1 MVMKILLSPSKTKTL
16 QGKVSAPVFD
26 KSMTDAI
33 VAHMKTLSAET
44 IMKALKVKADKA
56 EELAAFYN
64 DYKTAPEGAAAL
76 SYSGLAFK
84 NLAWTDL
91 DAKAQAFGN
100 DHVCILSGLYGVV
113 TPTSP
118 IKDYRL
124 DLVDRIFAK
133 TVGVTKVTPELLQG
147 AKTLYDCW
155 TEKVTAYFQAEDWL
169 LNLASK
175 EYAKLVT
182 HPRMV
187 TVEFLE
193 SKQGVWK
200 QLSTS
205 SKQMRGRLAHYMI
218 AHEITEWNDLPVE
231 LDGFVRDTDLPAQL
245 TESLTVAYRR
255 SE

>member
-1 MVMKILLSPSKTKTL
+1 MKILLSPSKTKKL
-16 QGKVSAPVFD
+16 QGKPTAPVFD
-26 KSMTDAI
+26 KVMTDAI
-33 VAHMKTLSAET
+33 VGHMKTLTAEV
-44 IMKALKVKADKA
+44 IVKALKVKPDMAA
-56 EELAAFYN
+56 ELVAFYQN
-64 DYKTAPEGAAAL
+64 HDDAPVGAAAF

-84 NLAWTDL
+84 NLAWSEL
-91 DAKAQAFGN
+91 PEKAQAFGN
-100 DHVCILSGLYGVV
+100 DHVCILSGLYGIV
-113 TPTSP
+113 TPESP
-118 IKDYRL
+118 ITDYRL

-133 TVGVTKVTPELLQG
+133 NIINKSVIDGLLQDV
-147 AKTLYDCW
+147 KTLYDCW

-175 EYAKLVT
+175 EYAKLVS

-193 SKQGVWK
+193 LKEGVWK

-218 AHEITEWNDLPVE
+218 AHELTEWTDLPAE
-231 LDGFVRDTDLPAQL
+231 LDGFVKDTDLPATL
-245 TESLTVAYRR
+245 TEPLTVAYRR